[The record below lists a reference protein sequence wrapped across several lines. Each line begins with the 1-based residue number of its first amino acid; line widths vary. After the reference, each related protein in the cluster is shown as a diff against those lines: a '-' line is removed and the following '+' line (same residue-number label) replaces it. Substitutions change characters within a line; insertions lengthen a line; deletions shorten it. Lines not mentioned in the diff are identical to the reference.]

1 MKNIIK
7 LLFTSIAFISIN
19 VCFSQNNLP
28 SCVGAYDATTWTDC
42 FGSRKLP
49 SGDSYSGQYK
59 NGKAYGFGTYTFADG
74 HRYEGNYK
82 MGIRD
87 GAGKEYSRD
96 GKLTINGVWE
106 NGTLINTAPSDVQ
119 TDNSKENS
127 PTVVTENTNTTE
139 TKESTPKTET
149 VVTENNKEGKETT
162 SKKPQGE
169 DVGGDCFNDTK
180 NC

>member
-7 LLFTSIAFISIN
+7 LIFTSIAFISIN
-19 VCFSQNNLP
+19 SAFAQNKLP
-28 SCVGAYDATTWTDC
+28 NCVGAYDANTWTDC
-42 FGSRKLP
+42 VGSRTLP
-49 SGDSYSGQYK
+49 SGDSYKGEYK
-59 NGKAYGFGTYTFADG
+59 SGKAYGFGTYTFADG
-74 HRYEGNYK
+74 HRYEGNYR

-127 PTVVTENTNTTE
+127 PTVVTENANNIE

-162 SKKPQGE
+162 SKNE
-169 DVGGDCFNDTK
+169 VITK
-180 NC
+180 ESNQSH